1 MKREMNFEQMVNIS
15 KKALATLIKD
25 DSLTQSKIM
34 RDIMR
39 MYNRDSS
46 PFESVGIKYVS
57 NGAFR
62 VAFIFE
68 GFVLKTEYEEE
79 GKGQCDIETAIYKK
93 AKERGVEKY
102 LATAYG
108 SFLFLGIRFYL
119 YEKINKVGDFHGS
132 RFDEK
137 IRSAEMRKFLADM
150 NITDLHAG
158 NFGQKNGKYVLTDYT
173 VNYWDSS
180 FAETTAPWNK

>member
-25 DSLTQSKIM
+25 DSLTQSEIM

-39 MYNRDSS
+39 MYIRDSS
-46 PFESVGIKYVS
+46 LFESVGVQCVS

-79 GKGQCDIETAIYKK
+79 GEGQCDIETAIYEK

-119 YEKINKVGDFHGS
+119 YEKINKVGDFRG
-132 RFDEK
+132 RFNEK
-137 IRSAEMRKFLADM
+137 IRSAEMREFLADM
-150 NITDLHAG
+150 NITDLHAD
-158 NFGQKNGKYVLTDYT
+158 NFGQKNGRYVLTDYT

-180 FAETTAPWNK
+180 FAGTTAPWNK

>member
-1 MKREMNFEQMVNIS
+1 MRREMDFEQMVNIS
-15 KKALATLIKD
+15 KKALTTLIKD
-25 DSLTQSKIM
+25 DSLGQSEIM

-39 MYNRDSS
+39 MYVRDSS
-46 PFESVGIKYVS
+46 LFESVGVKYVS

-68 GFVLKTEYEEE
+68 NFVLKTEYEEE
-79 GKGQCDIETAIYKK
+79 GEGQCDIETAIYEK
-93 AKERGVEKY
+93 AKERGVERY

-119 YEKINKVGDFHGS
+119 YEKINKVGDFHG

-137 IRSAEMRKFLADM
+137 IRSFEMRRFLDDM

-158 NFGQKNGKYVLTDYT
+158 NFGQKNGRYVLTDYT
-173 VNYWDSS
+173 VNYWDTNW
-180 FAETTAPWNK
+180 AGTAPWNK